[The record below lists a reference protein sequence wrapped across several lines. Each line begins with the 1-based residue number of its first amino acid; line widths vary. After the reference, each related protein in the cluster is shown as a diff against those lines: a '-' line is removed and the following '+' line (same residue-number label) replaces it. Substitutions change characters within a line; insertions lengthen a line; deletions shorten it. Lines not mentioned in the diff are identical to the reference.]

1 MSQTRNLS
9 NSRDE
14 LDRNYTGTG
23 AAPPRRN
30 LNHAS
35 RLSLNTPLSG
45 IRNDQD
51 MERHCSQE
59 KLDASLDN
67 SRSTNDTYQLDK
79 NYVNTAGN
87 GYLTGSDKK
96 EPYGPDN
103 RNAREPAGNS
113 PGNMNAQLKGSHN
126 VSETSLNAP
135 FVGSRQN
142 FGTNTVRL
150 PEVQVMLPSGPE
162 LQPPNGPSQDNR
174 NGSGGVRPK
183 TGKAYLTLPASDD
196 KMQVAGAP
204 SGPPPPKYPDLFP
217 QAARPATDSN
227 THSPIPTPTAAGMGW
242 GESGGSCYTGHTT
255 HGTAPPYEGPESGG
269 FFNLAMD
276 YGIAEEPDVHRGGK
290 SFDLYLPKTDGAGGV
305 IVKQPNSLFVR
316 KTNDNSAP
324 HFNVWIGLSFVG
336 LLCCGVVPGLVA
348 LIFIWQSRFEWEQG
362 QRETGRA
369 SLTKG
374 KVALVVTLLLGAA
387 GWAYLIY
394 YIDAM
399 NKPDTNSYRYG

>member
-1 MSQTRNLS
+1 
-9 NSRDE
+9 
-14 LDRNYTGTG
+14 
-23 AAPPRRN
+23 
-30 LNHAS
+30 
-35 RLSLNTPLSG
+35 
-45 IRNDQD
+45 

-79 NYVNTAGN
+79 NYVNTAGT
-87 GYLTGSDKK
+87 GYLTGPDKK
-96 EPYGPDN
+96 VPYGPDN

-113 PGNMNAQLKGSHN
+113 PRNMNAQLKDSHN
-126 VSETSLNAP
+126 SSKTSLNAP
-135 FVGSRQN
+135 VVGSRQN
-142 FGTNTVRL
+142 LGTNTVCL
-150 PEVQVMLPSGPE
+150 PEAQVTLPSGPE
-162 LQPPNGPSQDNR
+162 LQPPNGPSQDDR
-174 NGSGGVRPK
+174 NGSGGVIPQ
-183 TGKAYLTLPASDD
+183 TGKGYLTLQASHD

-204 SGPPPPKYPDLFP
+204 LGPPPPTYPDFFP
-217 QAARPATDSN
+217 LAARPATDSN
-227 THSPIPTPTAAGMGW
+227 THTPIPTPTAAGMGGW
-242 GESGGSCYTGHTT
+242 GGSRYTGHTT
-255 HGTAPPYEGPESGG
+255 HGTAPPHEGPMSGG

-276 YGIAEEPDVHRGGK
+276 YGIAEEPDVHKGSK
-290 SFDLYLPKTDGAGGV
+290 SFDPYLPKTDGAGGV
-305 IVKQPNSLFVR
+305 VVKQPKSLFVR
-316 KTNDNSAP
+316 ETNDNSAP
-324 HFNVWIGLSFVG
+324 SFNVWIGLSFVG

-394 YIDAM
+394 YMDAV